1 MEINQLKINPI
12 EARISWAIST
22 AFAFIQTDSLQ
33 SILKSVI
40 HSANPPIRLYW
51 GGRRLATSSC
61 RDASNFENHLQQ
73 KNKNKIK
80 SVSNIT
86 WAVSVS
92 FVWMKNF
99 KTELRN
105 KKRVS
110 FVWASYKYLYIY
122 YVPYIYSIYWA
133 CRCDPP
139 NGTHTKISIA

>member
-40 HSANPPIRLYW
+40 HSANPPIRLFW
-51 GGRRLATSSC
+51 GGRRVATSSC
-61 RDASNFENHLQQ
+61 RDASNFENHLQH
-73 KNKNKIK
+73 KNKKKIK

-105 KKRVS
+105 KKEFRSCGRVINI
-110 FVWASYKYLYIY
+110 YIY
-122 YVPYIYSIYWA
+122 YVPYIYIVCIGLA
-133 CRCDPP
+133 GAIHR
-139 NGTHTKISIA
+139 TEHILKLA